1 VYQIELIETVDGLTD
16 ITNEWLD
23 IINTQKAP
31 FLNTHPDI
39 ILNLL
44 SKNSI
49 NEKKCIVFV
58 LKKNNIIEAIAPC
71 ILFKSTFRFRLGL
84 LKFGRFKQNKLTLIG
99 SDLLYS
105 PSSDKNN
112 CVSAFMSH
120 INQQKIMDIFSVD
133 VVAEQSPLGLFLK
146 NSSHWSISHAATN
159 NIVRQLLLPNSHD
172 DYLKAMKRKV
182 RYNIKRNV
190 KQFSEA
196 FEGNIE
202 LKVYEHE
209 NNVDELLEKVNIIF
223 KKSWQSNVMGYYQRD
238 SEAQI
243 ESKKLQ
249 ARNNWLKSYVLE
261 CNNTP
266 VAFVMGTQLNGYYD
280 YEETGFDPEYA
291 SFSPGSVMTYLL
303 IEELFKENKPEILNF
318 GFGEN
323 VYKKI
328 FGNHSFTAFNIV
340 SCPKSSKANL
350 LLSIQNYLNKTYSLI
365 SRLLVKSKL
374 DKHIRK
380 IMKKK

>member
-1 VYQIELIETVDGLTD
+1 MYQIELIETVDGLTD
-16 ITNEWLD
+16 ITNEWLA
-23 IINTQKAP
+23 ILNSQKAP

-44 SKNSI
+44 NKNSV
-49 NEKKCIVFV
+49 NEKKCIVFLV
-58 LKKNNIIEAIAPC
+58 KKNNIIEAIAPC

-84 LKFGRFKQNKLTLIG
+84 LKCGRFKQNQLTLIG

-105 PSSDKNN
+105 PSSDKNK

-146 NSSHWSISHAATN
+146 NSTQWSISHAATN

-196 FEGNIE
+196 FEGNIQ

-209 NNVDELLEKVNIIF
+209 NNVEELLEKVNVIF
-223 KKSWQSNVMGYYQRD
+223 KKSWQSNVMGYYQRN
-238 SEAQI
+238 SKAQI
-243 ESKKLQ
+243 ESKKHQ
-249 ARNNWLKSYVLE
+249 ARNNWLKSYILE
-261 CNNTP
+261 CNDIP
-266 VAFVMGTQLNGYYD
+266 VAFVIGSQLNGYYD
-280 YEETGFDPEYA
+280 YEETGYDPEYA

-303 IEELFKENKPEILNF
+303 IDELFKENKPEILNF
-318 GFGEN
+318 GYGEN

-365 SRLLVKSKL
+365 SHLLVKSKL